1 MLWDQVLVVH
11 IPIWLVMLLS
21 PYSFFTISQIYDYV
35 IKYSY
40 DNETKESTI
49 ELSDYNFKE

>member
-35 IKYSY
+35 FKYSY